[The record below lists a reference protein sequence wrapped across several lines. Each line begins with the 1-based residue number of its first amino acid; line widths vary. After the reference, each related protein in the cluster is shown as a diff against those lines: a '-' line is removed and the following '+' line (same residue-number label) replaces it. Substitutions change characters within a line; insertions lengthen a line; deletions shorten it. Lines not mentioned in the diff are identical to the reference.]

1 MVTETKQEIINKY
14 LNGLGIWSLKK
25 QYGITATT
33 VKNILKENNV
43 RVRGYDEYNYRRF
56 TLDETCLDQ
65 IDSEL
70 KAYYLGFFFAD
81 GCNYYETSY
90 KNNLNRITIR
100 ILNTD
105 RSILESFAKNLY
117 KTNKEVTVI
126 PRSQKNDKWQD
137 IASLE
142 IQSKRI
148 SKALHEFGATSNK
161 SLTLQFPTCI
171 PDELMNHFLRGYFDG
186 DGFISDYESKPG
198 SRPRFSV
205 IGNKE
210 FMEGFQD
217 VLVKNTGLNVNKLM
231 TKPKIPTIRIL
242 EYGGTNVVKTIREYL
257 YKDATIFLERKK
269 QRFDKII

>member
-81 GCNYYETSY
+81 GCNYYETNY

-105 RSILESFAKNLY
+105 RNILESFAKNLY

-148 SKALHEFGATSNK
+148 SKALHGFGATSNK
-161 SLTLQFPTCI
+161 SLTLQFPTCV

-210 FMEGFQD
+210 FMEGFQE
-217 VLVKNTGLNVNKLM
+217 VLIKNTGLNINKLM

-257 YKDATIFLERKK
+257 YKNATIFLERKK